1 MADQKSICPQPST
14 IGAQNDSKMKADFSK
29 KLLQHRHQW
38 FSWGLKLTEKTTP
51 NSSFCIMLPSSK
63 VKQPS
68 ALLNIRAILISQTS
82 KKPHL
87 IKISW
92 SSWFSSGKP
101 AQYINT
107 HMYKYISLVV
117 STICFGGDHKTCT
130 YKNEMCHNT
139 LCITSYSHTYIHP
152 LKGEYWLY
160 NQSLHFTLFCKT
172 FSTAIWE
179 ICYHILPS
187 TLHSSWET
195 GGLLYWVIIHV
206 LCLSNVKIFKM
217 HYWLSC

>member
-101 AQYINT
+101 AQHINT

-139 LCITSYSHTYIHP
+139 LCITSYSHTYTMYP
-152 LKGEYWLY
+152 PFKGWVL
-160 NQSLHFTLFCKT
+160 
-172 FSTAIWE
+172 AI
-179 ICYHILPS
+179 
-187 TLHSSWET
+187 
-195 GGLLYWVIIHV
+195 
-206 LCLSNVKIFKM
+206 
-217 HYWLSC
+217 

>member
-1 MADQKSICPQPST
+1 MWFFKIITDLDLYLHQPCSNFVHFNRYDYVYIVGRKRDTSRWHDRPKVNLPST
-14 IGAQNDSKMKADFSK
+14 IGAQKDSKWRADFLK
-29 KLLQHRHQW
+29 KIRHQR

-101 AQYINT
+101 AQHINT
-107 HMYKYISLVV
+107 HMYKYMYLVV
-117 STICFGGDHKTCT
+117 STICFGGDH
-130 YKNEMCHNT
+130 
-139 LCITSYSHTYIHP
+139 
-152 LKGEYWLY
+152 
-160 NQSLHFTLFCKT
+160 
-172 FSTAIWE
+172 
-179 ICYHILPS
+179 
-187 TLHSSWET
+187 
-195 GGLLYWVIIHV
+195 
-206 LCLSNVKIFKM
+206 
-217 HYWLSC
+217 